1 MNSKGFTIVEL
12 LISAGIFSLLIV
24 GMTLAL
30 VQQQRQY
37 NLTQDVV
44 DVDHTARAALDYIA
58 SEIRNAGSRQGKT
71 FSIGFENGGSG
82 VAPQCDHNTTETG
95 IDSPPDCLTVYTWD
109 ITEGRDGDDMPSLP
123 GSVSISSEGPPLVLN
138 LPSEWFFVGGNP
150 SEPRNPPL
158 IQDGDLLGARSRF
171 NLCYPI
177 PDPPPPIV
185 NCNSEPE
192 KCTECSVILRVDIN
206 DQDQA
211 VVDDASD
218 IIEQNFQEADFA
230 NLSVFIT
237 SFFRPMLALQSSEI
251 TIVDMKSFR
260 VDLTD
265 RELEMSQSLDADG
278 EPGNFQPIAGGRD
291 APGIVDL
298 QLVFNI
304 QGLDG
309 VITKVGVPSDP
320 PNRKFANFDELDDW
334 IAAHPP
340 PDLLGRVGSVND
352 IRSVEI
358 YLVVRSQTRP
368 RKITGGLFAQDI
380 SAIGD
385 VDEKDL
391 SDNFPDPVEGFIYRV
406 FSTTVYVRNLA
417 REEFG

>member
-1 MNSKGFTIVEL
+1 MNSKGFTIIEL
-12 LISAGIFSLLIV
+12 VISAGIFSLIIT

-71 FSIGFENGGSG
+71 FSVEFENGGSG
-82 VAPQCDHNTTETG
+82 VDPQCDDNTTETD

-109 ITEGRDGDDMPSLP
+109 ITEGRDGDDMPSVP
-123 GSVSISSEGPPLVLN
+123 GTASIASEGPPLVLN
-138 LPSEWFFVGGNP
+138 LPPEWFL
-150 SEPRNPPL
+150 RNPPL
-158 IQDGDLLGARSRF
+158 IKSGDLLGARSRF
-171 NLCYPI
+171 NLCYPN
-177 PDPPPPIV
+177 DPAKPTV
-185 NCNSEPE
+185 DCSAHPE
-192 KCTECSVILRVDIN
+192 QCTECSVILRLDVN
-206 DQDQA
+206 DQNQA
-211 VVDDASD
+211 VIDDVSD
-218 IIEQNFQEADFA
+218 IIEQNFQEADFTDIPSFV
-230 NLSVFIT
+230 NN
-237 SFFRPMLALQSSEI
+237 FFRSKLALQASEI
-251 TIVDMKSFR
+251 TIVDTKAFR

-265 RELEMSQSLDADG
+265 RELEMSQSLDANG
-278 EPGNFQPIAGGRD
+278 KPGNFQPIAGGRD

-298 QLVFNI
+298 QFVFNI
-304 QGLDG
+304 QGTDG

-320 PNRKFANFDELDDW
+320 PNRKFANFDELE
-334 IAAHPP
+334 AAEDPTF
-340 PDLLGRVGSVND
+340 GSVND

-368 RKITGGLFAQDI
+368 RKILGGFFTQNI
-380 SAIGD
+380 PAIGD
-385 VDEKDL
+385 VDGKSITDML
-391 SDNFPDPVEGFIYRV
+391 PDPVEGFIYRV